1 MAEESGLVPLLFG
14 GIEGLMPKTTEM
26 SGLSETPAELLKCLT
41 ECLKEFIANLIGV
54 VTEVVKQIIGVG
66 NEKCTITLEAKT
78 VCREL
83 LAMLTRLCAYLKKV
97 DNLGWYAQRKER
109 KAMVLDSLKR
119 EEPNLK
125 PLNGYLKQL
134 ERCLQRAEA
143 SFKIFTDHCDE
154 AIKRLNE
161 VHEDCKG
168 AADKAKLDQA
178 IAEGAGGAFSG
189 TAVATGFGIGGTALA
204 TGISLSLAVGP
215 ATLGVGTLIGLII
228 TGTVSPIVGLG
239 VGGATAGITHA
250 IATEFKDK
258 ETALIALG
266 KCFDKIEESASIVQQ
281 TAAKLQLELMGI
293 TEQIEDIEYF
303 KSAQVSLME
312 SMEKFFEELD
322 NFATTSS
329 QCHEKL
335 TLKQQ
340 DLENSIYKVIGM

>member
-1 MAEESGLVPLLFG
+1 MAEESGLIPLLIG

-41 ECLKEFIANLIGV
+41 ECLKEFTTNLIGV

-97 DNLGWYAQRKER
+97 DNLGWYTQRKER
-109 KAMVLDSLKR
+109 KAMVLDSLKQ

-134 ERCLQRAEA
+134 ERRAEA

-178 IAEGAGGAFSG
+178 IIERAGGAFAG

-204 TGISLSLAVGP
+204 TGISLSVAVGLP
-215 ATLGVGTLIGLII
+215 TLGVGTLIGLII

-250 IATEFKDK
+250 IATEFNDK
-258 ETALIALG
+258 EKALIALG
-266 KCFDKIEESASIVQQ
+266 KCFGKIEESASIVQQ
-281 TAAKLQLELMGI
+281 TAGKLLLELTDI

-303 KSAQVSLME
+303 KSDQVSLME

-322 NFATTSS
+322 NFAISSS

-340 DLENSIYKVIGM
+340 DLENLIYKVIGM

>member
-1 MAEESGLVPLLFG
+1 MAEESGLIPLLFG

-26 SGLSETPAELLKCLT
+26 SGLPKTPAELLKCLT
-41 ECLKEFIANLIGV
+41 ECLKEFTTNLIGV

-109 KAMVLDSLKR
+109 KARVLDSLKQ

-125 PLNGYLKQL
+125 PLNEYLKQL

-143 SFKIFTDHCDE
+143 SFKIYTDHCDE

-161 VHEDCKG
+161 VHKDCKG

-178 IAEGAGGAFSG
+178 IIERAGGAFAG

-204 TGISLSLAVGP
+204 TLSVAVGVP
-215 ATLGVGTLIGLII
+215 TSGVGTLIGLII

-239 VGGATAGITHA
+239 VGGATAGITHV

-258 ETALIALG
+258 KKALIALG
-266 KCFDKIEESASIVQQ
+266 KCFGTIEGSASIVQQ
-281 TAAKLQLELMGI
+281 TAEKLQLELTEI
-293 TEQIEDIEYF
+293 SEQIEDIEFF
-303 KSAQVSLME
+303 KSDQVSLME

-340 DLENSIYKVIGM
+340 DLEKLIYKVIGM

>member
-1 MAEESGLVPLLFG
+1 MAEESGLMPSS
-14 GIEGLMPKTTEM
+14 IAGLMKTTMSALPKTPE
-26 SGLSETPAELLKCLT
+26 ELLKCLA
-41 ECLKEFIANLIGV
+41 ECLKEFTTSLIGV
-54 VTEVVKQIIGVG
+54 VTEAVKQIIEIGK
-66 NEKCTITLEAKT
+66 EKRTITLQAKT
-78 VCREL
+78 VYREL
-83 LAMLTRLCAYLKKV
+83 LAMLTRLGAYLKKV
-97 DNLGWYAQRKER
+97 DKFAWHAQRKER
-109 KAMVLDSLKR
+109 KAMVLDSLKQ

-125 PLNGYLKQL
+125 PLNGYLKHL

-168 AADKAKLDQA
+168 AADKAKLAQA
-178 IAEGAGGAFSG
+178 ITEGAGGAFAG
-189 TAVATGFGIGGTALA
+189 TAVATGFGVGGVA
-204 TGISLSLAVGP
+204 TVTVISLSLAVGP
-215 ATLGVGTLIGLII
+215 ATLGVGTIIGLII

-250 IATEFKDK
+250 IATEFNDK
-258 ETALIALG
+258 EKALIALG
-266 KCFDKIEESASIVQQ
+266 KCFGKIEESASIVQQ
-281 TAAKLQLELMGI
+281 TAGKLLLELTDI

-303 KSAQVSLME
+303 KSDQVSLME

-322 NFATTSS
+322 NFAISSS

-340 DLENSIYKVIGM
+340 DLENLIYKVIGM